1 MNITIVVVLYNLK
14 VEDSKTIQSLRKL
27 FNQCEEKGKFQ
38 LYLYDNSVNA
48 QEFDSKVLGDLNTY
62 YIHDNRNLGIATAYN
77 YAFDKAKE
85 NGSDWLLLLDH
96 DTELTKEYLLEIEN
110 SIQSIDHNVVAV
122 VPQIVSENT
131 MISPVSAD
139 SLRPLSSQ
147 RPQAGLQTEPV
158 MAINSGAFI
167 RVSFLEEM
175 NGFNEEF
182 PLDYLDHWLF
192 YEIYQRGYRV
202 WVMES
207 CLGHDLSV
215 MNYDNVSLNRYRSIL
230 DSEILF
236 YKQYKKELLPSY
248 RIQLVK
254 RLAKQLLVV
263 KNKKIAAYTIRCLF
277 SL

>member
-27 FNQCEEKGKFQ
+27 FNKSEEKGKFQ

-48 QEFDSKVLGDLNTY
+48 QEFDSNLFGDLNTY

-77 YAFDKAKE
+77 YAYEKAKE

-96 DTELTKEYLLEIEN
+96 DTELTKEYLLEIDT
-110 SIQSIDHNVVAV
+110 IDAIDQKVVAV

-131 MISPVSAD
+131 IISPVSGD

-147 RPQAGLQTEPV
+147 RPQAGLQTAPV
-158 MAINSGAFI
+158 MAINSGAFLRI
-167 RVSFLEEM
+167 SFLEEI
-175 NGFNEEF
+175 NGFNKEF

-192 YEIYQRGYRV
+192 YEIFQRGYNV

-215 MNYDNVSLNRYRSIL
+215 MNYANVSINRYRSIL
-230 DSEILF
+230 DSEIRF
-236 YKQYKKELLPSY
+236 YKHYKKELLPSY

-254 RLAKQLLVV
+254 RLAKQLLLV
-263 KNKKIAAYTIRCLF
+263 KNKKIAAYTIRRLF